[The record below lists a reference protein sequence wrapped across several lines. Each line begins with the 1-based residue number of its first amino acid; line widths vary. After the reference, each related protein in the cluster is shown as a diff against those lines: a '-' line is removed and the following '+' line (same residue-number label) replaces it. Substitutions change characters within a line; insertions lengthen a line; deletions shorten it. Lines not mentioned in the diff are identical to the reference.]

1 MLVDRETMNILR
13 ILPPSLKIR
22 IEDPIAQHI
31 MKLLVEILVLGEVGE
46 VFLQNVLEDL
56 WIATHDG
63 VEVSPPWTPE
73 HMYPSIDS
81 Q

>member
-1 MLVDRETMNILR
+1 MNILR
-13 ILPPSLKIR
+13 LLAPSLDIC

-31 MKLLVEILVLGEVGE
+31 MKLIVEVLALGKVGE
-46 VFLQNVLEDL
+46 FFLQNVLEDL
-56 WIATHDG
+56 WITTHG
-63 VEVSPPWTPE
+63 GIEVALPWTPE